1 MESTLELST
10 IEEYASEV
18 KEAVASCESVD
29 RFSDHL
35 LQKDFITRQRQS
47 DILYNASLT
56 PQEKVGRLVD
66 AVLFQV
72 KTNPSKFE
80 VFVEILEKQP
90 PLKDLAARLRLS
102 YGKLDP
108 SWLSSANILMWAPVA
123 VFEAT
128 NCLALW

>member
-1 MESTLELST
+1 METTWELST
-10 IEEYASEV
+10 IEKYASEV

-56 PQEKVGRLVD
+56 PQEKAGRLVD

-90 PLKDLAARLRLS
+90 PLKDLAAQLRLS
-102 YGKLDP
+102 YGKLD
-108 SWLSSANILMWAPVA
+108 LL
-123 VFEAT
+123 VFVKCKHINVDT
-128 NCLALW
+128 NGSF